1 MARIELSPE
10 IRKDFDRMLEHLQ
23 KFDVTE
29 PSARFEEIAGV
40 LPILGHNPLIGEPI
54 QNELRELVIGR
65 GAHGDIAL

>member
-1 MARIELSPE
+1 
-10 IRKDFDRMLEHLQ
+10 MLEHLQ